1 MTAQIIGFPD
11 GRQSGGKP
19 PATDPR
25 TVLIEAV
32 QNAFRALPEGG
43 QKKAGE
49 VYLAM
54 LEAGVRK
61 IREEGGL

>member
-11 GRQSGGKP
+11 GRKSASKR
-19 PATDPR
+19 PAADPR
-25 TVLIEAV
+25 TILIEAV
-32 QNAFRALPEGG
+32 QSAYRTMPEDS

-54 LEAGVRK
+54 LEAGVKK